1 MIKFFRQLRKSLFK
15 EGKTTQSAFSSGRYL
30 KYAIGEIVLVVI
42 GILIALQINNWNE
55 TRKAKIR
62 SIEYHERIAE
72 DLERIS
78 KTSEN
83 LNTTATKVLNSIAYT
98 LTLLEESKDLTSEDK
113 EIVDYVLVWMSRFN
127 FQFSE
132 LSTYEEMKSSGDLGL
147 IYDKNIRRDLVNFHD
162 LIVSVDGIFNRLGA
176 TIANGQTFLDQYVK
190 SKVDPETLEI
200 THIYNFKEMAK
211 DKTFINEFSRIAVHW
226 RGNAF
231 FTSRIQK
238 DAKKITDQIKTELKQ
253 LND

>member
-1 MIKFFRQLRKSLFK
+1 MIKFFRKIRQNLLLQNKT
-15 EGKTTQSAFSSGRYL
+15 GKYF
-30 KYAIGEIVLVVI
+30 KYAIGEIALVMI
-42 GILIALQINNWNE
+42 GILLALQVNNWNE
-55 TRKAKIR
+55 DRKAKIR

-72 DLERIS
+72 DLERII

-83 LNTTATKVLNSIAYT
+83 LNKTAKQVLKSIEYTVHLLESNKDLNS
-98 LTLLEESKDLTSEDK
+98 KDK
-113 EIVDYVLVWMSRFN
+113 EIVDYVLIWMSRFN
-127 FQFSE
+127 YQFSE

-176 TIANGQTFLDQYVK
+176 TIANGQTFLNSYVK

-200 THIYNFKEMAK
+200 TNIYSFKEMAK
-211 DKTFINEFSRIAVHW
+211 DKAFINEFSRIAVHW

-231 FTSRIQK
+231 FTDRIQK
-238 DAKKITDQIKTELKQ
+238 EAKKIINQIKTKLKQ
-253 LND
+253 

>member
-1 MIKFFRQLRKSLFK
+1 MIKFFRHIRKSLLS
-15 EGKTTQSAFSSGRYL
+15 EGKTTKYF

-42 GILIALQINNWNE
+42 GILIALSINNWNE

-72 DLERIS
+72 DLERII

-83 LNTTATKVLNSIAYT
+83 LNATAKQVLTSIEHT
-98 LTLLEESKDLTSEDK
+98 VRLLESNKDLNTKDK
-113 EIVDYVLVWMSRFN
+113 EVVDYALIWMSRFN
-127 FQFSE
+127 YSFSE

-176 TIANGQTFLDQYVK
+176 TITNGQSFLDKYVK
-190 SKVDPETLEI
+190 SKVNPETLEI
-200 THIYNFKEMAK
+200 THIYNFKGMAK

-238 DAKKITDQIKTELKQ
+238 DAKKITEQIKTELK
-253 LND
+253 